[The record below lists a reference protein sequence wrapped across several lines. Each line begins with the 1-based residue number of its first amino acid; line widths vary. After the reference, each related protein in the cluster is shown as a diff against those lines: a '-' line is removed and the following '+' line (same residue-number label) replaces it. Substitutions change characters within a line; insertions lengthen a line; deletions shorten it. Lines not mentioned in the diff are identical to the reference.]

1 MNPIANLPATQN
13 LNRAQQSQGYNRQYF
28 GGDEVDE
35 VVLSNQDEQA
45 KKKKMWTIGGA
56 ILGTLALVG
65 GTLFGL
71 NVYGKIGKDASHLL
85 NLKQLMDGDKK
96 MASIASTNKAWTGAT
111 WGGVAET
118 IKATLSGEKNSKGFE
133 NVIVVA
139 KQESIDTLKKLI
151 PNDFITKYKDKLMFL
166 TKDQFKDK
174 ATEYGQNEKNLIMV
188 DSTEESWYSDVENM
202 SLGKEPEQTL
212 EEKIKAA
219 QDKVKEKEKILKTKT
234 EELEN
239 KKKELESKQKEL
251 NTTDTNLDAA
261 KIVEAKKAAADEA
274 AKKQN
279 EALEA
284 KQKAEAE
291 AANQQA
297 AADEAAK
304 KQNEALEAKKQ
315 AEADAAKQQTAADEA
330 AKKQNEALEAK
341 KQAEAVEEA
350 KKAVDEAKEA
360 VDEAKEAV
368 EEAQKELKELKDKD
382 EDK

>member
-151 PNDFITKYKDKLMFL
+151 PNDFITKYNDKLMFL

-202 SLGKEPEQTL
+202 SLGKEPEQTP

-219 QDKVKEKEKILKTKT
+219 ENTLKAKT
-234 EELEN
+234 EELE
-239 KKKELESKQKEL
+239 KKQKDLESKTKDLESKTNELDTIKKNVEKETQKAAEDKTAAEAAQKAAEEKLNKATADAQKAETDKAEAEKAQKEAEEKL
-251 NTTDTNLDAA
+251 NKAE
-261 KIVEAKKAAADEA
+261 EAKKAADEKVKTA
-274 AKKQN
+274 
-279 EALEA
+279 E
-284 KQKAEAE
+284 KA
-291 AANQQA
+291 Q
-297 AADEAAK
+297 
-304 KQNEALEAKKQ
+304 
-315 AEADAAKQQTAADEA
+315 
-330 AKKQNEALEAK
+330 
-341 KQAEAVEEA
+341 
-350 KKAVDEAKEA
+350 KEA
-360 VDEAKEAV
+360 
-368 EEAQKELKELKDKD
+368 EEAQKAADEKVKTAEKAQKEAEEEVKKAKEELKKLQGEDNDK
-382 EDK
+382 

>member
-202 SLGKEPEQTL
+202 SLGKEPE
-212 EEKIKAA
+212 
-219 QDKVKEKEKILKTKT
+219 
-234 EELEN
+234 
-239 KKKELESKQKEL
+239 
-251 NTTDTNLDAA
+251 
-261 KIVEAKKAAADEA
+261 
-274 AKKQN
+274 
-279 EALEA
+279 
-284 KQKAEAE
+284 
-291 AANQQA
+291 
-297 AADEAAK
+297 
-304 KQNEALEAKKQ
+304 
-315 AEADAAKQQTAADEA
+315 
-330 AKKQNEALEAK
+330 
-341 KQAEAVEEA
+341 
-350 KKAVDEAKEA
+350 
-360 VDEAKEAV
+360 
-368 EEAQKELKELKDKD
+368 
-382 EDK
+382 